1 MSRIRQSRAAKSPVT
16 GFDETHGAACNADG
30 RKPDASSVNGLT
42 EIDRR
47 LINQYQGGFPIC
59 ERPFQVVADT
69 LGIDEAD
76 VIARIAALLQA
87 GLLTRFGPL
96 FNADRMGGSNVLAA
110 MAVPASEF
118 ERIAE
123 FVNLQPEIAH
133 NYRREH
139 ALNLWFVGAAETPE
153 KVEAAFAYI
162 ESMTGYPVYRFPKE
176 REFFVELKLEV

>member
-1 MSRIRQSRAAKSPVT
+1 MSRVRRPRAAKPSPASLRARP
-16 GFDETHGAACNADG
+16 GRIAAAPAD
-30 RKPDASSVNGLT
+30 PLNDL
-42 EIDRR
+42 DRL
-47 LINQYQGGFPIC
+47 LINTFQGGFPIC
-59 ERPFQVVADT
+59 ERPFQAAAER
-69 LGIDEAD
+69 LGMDEASL
-76 VIARIAALLQA
+76 IARIEVLLKA
-87 GLLTRFGPL
+87 GVLTRFGPL

-118 ERIAE
+118 ERVVE

-139 ALNLWFVGAAETPE
+139 ALNLWFVGAAETSE

-176 REFFVELKLEV
+176 REFFVELKLEA